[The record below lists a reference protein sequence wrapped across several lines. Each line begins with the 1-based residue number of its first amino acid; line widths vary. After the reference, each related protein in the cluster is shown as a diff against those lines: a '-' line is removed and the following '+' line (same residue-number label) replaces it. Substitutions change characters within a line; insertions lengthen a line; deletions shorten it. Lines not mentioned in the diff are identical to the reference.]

1 MIFPFEYDD
10 DGRAALIPHDQKC
23 TNCGEA
29 LSQNEKV
36 IRFWWVTENAD
47 LYLHVK
53 CAEHVALMIMRDVAE
68 CRCGR
73 EVADARYKQVRR
85 IVPHP

>member
-1 MIFPFEYDD
+1 MIFPFEYDEDGSAALID
-10 DGRAALIPHDQKC
+10 DGRKC
-23 TNCGEA
+23 TYCNEA

-36 IRFWWVTENAD
+36 IRFWWISDTDD

-73 EVADARYKQVRR
+73 EVAQARYRQVRK

>member
-10 DGRAALIPHDQKC
+10 DGRAALISHDQKC
-23 TNCGEA
+23 TSCGEP
-29 LSQNEKV
+29 LSQNDRV
-36 IRFWWVTENAD
+36 IKFWWADSAD

-68 CRCGR
+68 CRCGK
-73 EVADARYKQVRR
+73 EVANARYRQVRK